1 MTEFGKG
8 NGERLEIHVVYN
20 LFQRSAENP
29 MVR

>member
-8 NGERLEIHVVYN
+8 NGEGLEIRVVYN

-29 MVR
+29 MIR